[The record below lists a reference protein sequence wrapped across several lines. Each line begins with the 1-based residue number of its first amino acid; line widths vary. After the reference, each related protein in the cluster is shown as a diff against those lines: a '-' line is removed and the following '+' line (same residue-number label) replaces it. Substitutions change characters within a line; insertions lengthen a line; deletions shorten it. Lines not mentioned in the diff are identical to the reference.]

1 MNQALESV
9 VSQKLED
16 RIWLPPKPSRAERKI
31 PRKSKNHFV
40 GELTFG
46 EELGQGQTIG
56 FESLLEHNICLIGI
70 YRPGVVDIREQV
82 KTVFSKA
89 NGRTGNHFIDYV
101 TIEEG
106 KRRTG
111 IIVKPEYKAVQ
122 TKFRDHVSRVA
133 AAAIPSVVDR
143 VVVATER
150 VFDPLRLARVEQ
162 FHASRF
168 AQPVF
173 DNAVKRA
180 LKNFD
185 GRSSIR
191 DFLEIAGVGTDGFHA
206 VVRMVRFN
214 LLKALVPGLITL
226 SSPIQ
231 VPEEI

>member
-1 MNQALESV
+1 MNQALENV

-46 EELGQGQTIG
+46 EELRQGQAIG

-70 YRPGVVDIREQV
+70 YRLGVVDIREQV
-82 KTVFSKA
+82 KTDYLKA
-89 NGRTGNHFIDYV
+89 DGRSGNHFIDYV
-101 TIEEG
+101 TTEEG

-111 IIVKPEYKAVQ
+111 IVVKPQYKAMQ
-122 TKFRDHVSRVA
+122 AKFRDHVSRVA

-150 VFDPLRLARVEQ
+150 ALDPLRLARVEQ

-168 AQPVF
+168 AQPAF
-173 DNAVKRA
+173 DDAVKRV
-180 LKNFD
+180 LKNFE

-191 DFLEIAGVGTDGFHA
+191 DFLEMAGVGTDGFNA

-214 LLKALVPGLITL
+214 RLKTLFPGLITL
-226 SSPIQ
+226 SSPIHGS
-231 VPEEI
+231 E